1 MDEQPQHD
9 RPAEALV
16 VVDLVGALATA
27 ADGIEG
33 HVEAEAERYITAAV
47 KLEHHCPSDVVIAQ
61 ITNNLLTYCSSLAIG
76 VSQIPEDQRPER
88 GTAAVRMW
96 MELVAAGPQDGPL
109 GNWSHA
115 RQLGIAGRALLQA
128 LHEHRHASS
137 RRARFVGRTE
147 LPPVPAESP

>member
-1 MDEQPQHD
+1 MHEQPQHD
-9 RPAEALV
+9 RADETLV
-16 VVDLVGALATA
+16 AVDLGAALATV

-47 KLEHHCPSDVVIAQ
+47 KLEHHCPSDEAIAQ
-61 ITNNLLTYCSSLAIG
+61 ITDNLITYCSSLAIG

-96 MELVAAGPQDGPL
+96 TELVAAGPQDGSL
-109 GNWSHA
+109 ANWSYA

-128 LHEHRHASS
+128 LRDHQRTS
-137 RRARFVGRTE
+137 RRAAFVGRE
-147 LPPVPAESP
+147 QLPPVHTSTP